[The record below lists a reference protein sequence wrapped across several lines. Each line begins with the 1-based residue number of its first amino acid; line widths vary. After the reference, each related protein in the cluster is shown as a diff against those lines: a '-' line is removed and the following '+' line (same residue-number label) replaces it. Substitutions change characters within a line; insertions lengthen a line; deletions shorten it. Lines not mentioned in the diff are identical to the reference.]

1 MEFIKKIIDGLKD
14 PKKRSLTLLA
24 IYALFFTFVF
34 ILIQN
39 KTVKPQ
45 SEIDTQK
52 NDTITSYNYSYKIT
66 ENDNITEVYGI
77 HDDLKVT
84 FNYNGIDYYYDGKL
98 YTIENENKIYHDEI
112 NTNVEPYSY
121 STIEELIKNSEF
133 IEKTTYKDNKEKT
146 VYNIQAQKYFDLM
159 NKQNNCE
166 LLDCINTY
174 ISITVES
181 LDYIN
186 NVIID
191 LNEYSNYKVEINYSN
206 VK

>member
-52 NDTITSYNYSYKIT
+52 
-66 ENDNITEVYGI
+66 NDNITEVYGI